1 MLKNNNYFCT
11 TCSKTTQVRTCYTR
25 NVVDYI
31 QTLTLFTAKFFKHF
45 RQWILW
51 QNGWTDRDAARQ
63 KFYKTANFLLESFFA
78 PGGPGPYW
86 GQGPEASASPASWM
100 IRPCRLESLPKN
112 MLVAGAPP
120 PRGLSR
126 RAIAATQAPYLDI
139 WEGMWGKGRK
149 RDGEDRKEWGNVRKA
164 VEWFIN
170 FSSPSSASVCL

>member
-1 MLKNNNYFCT
+1 
-11 TCSKTTQVRTCYTR
+11 
-25 NVVDYI
+25 
-31 QTLTLFTAKFFKHF
+31 
-45 RQWILW
+45 
-51 QNGWTDRDAARQ
+51 
-63 KFYKTANFLLESFFA
+63 
-78 PGGPGPYW
+78 
-86 GQGPEASASPASWM
+86 
-100 IRPCRLESLPKN
+100 